1 MKDIE
6 IANYGVFLEKDGA
19 ELPICL
25 TSDYFEAKNFY
36 EGQVSNWI
44 NSYKDKEID
53 NNDRLIFKNIKE
65 DFTIRSCSLFDLI

>member
-25 TSDYFEAKNFY
+25 TSDYFEAENFY

-53 NNDRLIFKNIKE
+53 SNDRLIFKNIKE